1 MAKKTHCQQVNY
13 EKKRKI
19 ELVTP
24 TCRVGIII
32 LHGDA
37 RGAGVV
43 PDDVHGDPVDAGHN
57 LVLDAGGAGQLHAVD
72 VEPGPVEINEAVV
85 GGQLEVT
92 VQQDLTAVGQPDLFH
107 CPGPAPELGVVGGRE
122 RPEQGAGSGQKVALN
137 FRGFFRGFVFRVV
150 FVSGVFRGVL
160 DGVWIN
166 FSGQVPNNGCVI
178 LEAVGVRS
186 DH

>member
-1 MAKKTHCQQVNY
+1 MAKKDTLSRQTM
-13 EKKRKI
+13 KKRRKMR
-19 ELVTP
+19 VGDP
-24 TCRVGIII
+24 TCRVGIIV
-32 LHGDA
+32 LHGYA

-107 CPGPAPELGVVGGRE
+107 CSGPAPELGVVGGRE

-137 FRGFFRGFVFRVV
+137 FRGFFGGFVFRVV
-150 FVSGVFRGVL
+150 FVNGVFRGVL
-160 DGVWIN
+160 DGVGID
-166 FSGQVPNNGCVI
+166 FSSQVPNNGRMI